1 MGVVKLSTAGILDY
15 SKTSNFLSGNSAAS
29 YATGFDL
36 LETTTLSTDTSSI
49 TFSGLSAYATDYK
62 HLQIRAVGQVNQTND
77 SLHNIFMRLNSDTG
91 NNYAQHLLYGQGS
104 SVIAG
109 GNAST
114 NFMYVRNVF
123 GSKANTAY
131 AGSVVIDFLD
141 IHSSSKNTTMR
152 GFGGT
157 TQPGE
162 NQIGITSGLWNN
174 TAAVTTILLYLNSGS
189 FSAGSRFSLIG
200 SK

>member
-1 MGVVKLSTAGILDY
+1 MSFMLLGIL
-15 SKTSNFLSGNSAAS
+15 NSQAAGGGGGE
-29 YATGFDL
+29 AFDL
-36 LETTTLSTDTSSI
+36 LETTTLSTDTASV
-49 TFSGLSAYATDYK
+49 TFSGLDAYSDYK
-62 HLQIRAVGQVNQTND
+62 HLQIRAVGQVNDTFD
-77 SLHNIFMRLNSDTG
+77 GLHNIFMRLNSDTG

-109 GNAST
+109 GNSST

-152 GFGGT
+152 GFGGAV
-157 TQPGE
+157 QPGE
-162 NQIGITSGLWNN
+162 QQIGITSGLWNN

-189 FSAGSRFSLIG
+189 FSTGSRFSLYG
-200 SK
+200 VK